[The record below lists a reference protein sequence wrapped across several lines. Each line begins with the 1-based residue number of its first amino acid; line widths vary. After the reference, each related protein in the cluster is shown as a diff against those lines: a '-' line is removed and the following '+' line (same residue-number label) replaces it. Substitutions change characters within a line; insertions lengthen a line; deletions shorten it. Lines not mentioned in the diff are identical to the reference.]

1 MFIVFGK
8 ETCPY
13 CINTRSLLDES
24 KKKYIYLPLEEEE
37 NVDYVSELKLL
48 KLIPETHKT
57 VPKVIKFKKKKGRS
71 EFIGGYEDLL
81 DYFEKKV

>member
-37 NVDYVSELKLL
+37 NVDYVSELTLL
-48 KLIPETHKT
+48 KLIP
-57 VPKVIKFKKKKGRS
+57 
-71 EFIGGYEDLL
+71 
-81 DYFEKKV
+81 